1 MNPRTATSL
10 SIALV
15 AAVAFFGCSKGTVEA
30 PTPKPRTRVILL
42 GTGNPNADPERHGPA
57 TAITVDDAV
66 YLVDFGPGVVRRA
79 AAAGLPMEKLS
90 RAFATHLHHDHTSGY
105 ADLIFTPWTLERT
118 EPLEVYGP
126 PGIAKMTEH
135 LLAAYSEDVALRLD
149 GLEPA
154 NKAGYKVNAHEIAP
168 GVIYKDDNVT
178 VKAFAVP
185 HGSWKYAFGYRFET
199 TDRIIVISGDTTAS
213 PAVEENARG
222 ADVLLHEVICGAGLA
237 KRTPDW
243 KAYHTAFHTTA
254 PDLGHI
260 AARAKPKLLLLHHV
274 LLSGCTEDQLLK
286 EIYDAGFTG
295 RTVIGK
301 DLEVF

>member
-1 MNPRTATSL
+1 MSTLRPVHFTL
-10 SIALV
+10 LAL
-15 AAVAFFGCSKGTVEA
+15 FCCGCSTATVEA
-30 PTPKPRTRVILL
+30 PAAKPRTRVILL
-42 GTGNPNADPERHGPA
+42 GTGNPNADPERHGA
-57 TAITVDDAV
+57 STAIAVDDAV
-66 YLVDFGPGVVRRA
+66 YIVDFGPGVVRRA
-79 AAAGLPMEKLS
+79 SAAGLAMPKLS
-90 RAFATHLHHDHTSGY
+90 RAFVTHLHHDHTSGY
-105 ADLIFTPWTLERT
+105 ADLIFTPWTLDRT

-135 LLAAYSEDVALRLD
+135 LVAAYSEDIELRLN

-154 NKAGYKVNAHEIAP
+154 NKTGYKVNAHEISP
-168 GVIYKDDNVT
+168 GVIYKDDKVT

-185 HGSWKYAFGYRFET
+185 HGSWKHAYGFRFET
-199 TDRIIVISGDTTAS
+199 PDRVIVVSGDTTVS

-254 PDLGHI
+254 PDLGRI
-260 AARAKPKLLLLHHV
+260 AVRAQPKALVLHHV
-274 LLSGCTEDQLLK
+274 LLSGCTEEELLK
-286 EIYDAGFTG
+286 EIRGAGFTG

-301 DLEVF
+301 DLEVY